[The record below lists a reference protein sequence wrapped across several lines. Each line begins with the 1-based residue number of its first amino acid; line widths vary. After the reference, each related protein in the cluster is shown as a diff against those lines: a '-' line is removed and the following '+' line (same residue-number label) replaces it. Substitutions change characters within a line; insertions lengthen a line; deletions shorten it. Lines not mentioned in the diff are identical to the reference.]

1 MNRVSPDRI
10 SGLDDTVLKIA
21 VVSNMNVIQNDGV
34 LNDAVITY
42 INLLEQYGVFYRTV
56 DDTTAGDKAVVCHCF
71 AVVLCRRKVLHLCL
85 NAGLLAEEIV
95 PNLL

>member
-1 MNRVSPDRI
+1 MNRVRPDRI

-42 INLLEQYGVFYRTV
+42 INLLKQYGVFYRTV
-56 DDTTAGDKAVVCHCF
+56 DDTTAAIR
-71 AVVLCRRKVLHLCL
+71 L
-85 NAGLLAEEIV
+85 LLATASPLYFAGGRSSTFV
-95 PNLL
+95 